1 MPRIPDTEID
11 RLKTSLDL
19 PALIR
24 ARGIDLKPHGNGHL
38 IGLCPFHDDKGN
50 PNLVV
55 TPAKGLFHCLACGAA
70 GNGIQFVQKF
80 DGISFRH
87 AFELLDEGGQAAF
100 SSPPTGGRV
109 KQGTTPR
116 LENPLD
122 QQAGDAELFAQVID
136 YYHERLYKNPAALE
150 YLESRGL
157 KDPDALARF
166 RIGFADRSLGLRLP
180 EKNRVEGKE
189 IRERLQKLGIYRES
203 GHEHFN
209 GSIVLPVLDEAGQV
223 SEIYGRKVGK
233 HLRKGTPKHLYLPG
247 PHAGIWNPE
256 ALESPDLILCE
267 APLDALTFWVNGLQN
282 VTFIYGTQGFPEYLE
297 TALIEHHTKRVYLAY
312 DADKSGD
319 TAAERDAAR
328 LAAKGIEVFR
338 IKFPR
343 GMDVNDYA
351 LKVRPASKS
360 LAQAV
365 KSAEWVAG
373 SNAPKSPSRAPAPS
387 SLAAD
392 LAAKNEAAPEP
403 APENEKPG
411 TRNPEP
417 GSRLERLGEYHSFEL
432 GPRRYRIG
440 GLEKNNSLDVLR
452 ISLRLRHAEDPV
464 DAGAFRFHT
473 DALDLLKDA
482 DRRRFIER
490 AAEETRLDRELIK
503 RDLGKLLLALE
514 QAQEERILSPGTGEQ
529 ATDNRQL
536 TTDERREALE
546 LLQAPDLVDRVQALF
561 DDCGLVG
568 EQTNRLAAYLACTSR
583 KLSRP
588 LAVIIQSTSAAGKS
602 TLMEAVLAMF
612 PEEDRVKYSAMTG
625 QSLYYLGET
634 NLQHKILAIVEEEGA
649 EKASYALK
657 LLQSEGELTIAS
669 TGKDATTGRMETQE
683 YHVEGPVMIFLTT
696 TAIDIDEELL
706 NRCLLLSVDE
716 SQSQTE
722 RIHTLQREAR
732 TLEGLRRKKRRE
744 KVLTLLRNA
753 QRLLEP
759 VDVVNPYAARLTFTA
774 RHTRTRRDHEK
785 YLTLIDAVALL
796 HQHQRERLKD
806 EEGGEYLEV
815 TLPDIELANRIAP
828 ELLGRSLDELP
839 PQTRRLLDA
848 VKDLVRERCE
858 SEDLEPRTALFS
870 RREIRDRLGWSL
882 TQIRS
887 HLDRLRDLEYL
898 TARYGRPGSAYQ
910 YELLVDP
917 SPESETDPVG
927 LLDPENLR
935 LRSQPDG
942 KTANLAGGC
951 RPEGRQVETPEKPG
965 LKPLSKDNL
974 TACSDRT
981 SGTRSPDRRTVAIGE

>member
-1 MPRIPDTEID
+1 MPRIPDEAID
-11 RLKTSLDL
+11 RLKPSLDL
-19 PALIR
+19 AALVR
-24 ARGIDLKPHGNGHL
+24 SRGIALKPHGNGHL

-55 TPAKGLFHCLACGAA
+55 TPGKGLFHCLACGAA

-100 SSPPTGGRV
+100 SPPPTGGRV
-109 KQGTTPR
+109 SQGSTPR
-116 LENPLD
+116 LENPLNPEASD
-122 QQAGDAELFAQVID
+122 VELFAQVLD
-136 YYHERLYKNPAALE
+136 YYAERLQKNPAALE
-150 YLESRGL
+150 YLEKRGL
-157 KDPDALARF
+157 NDPEALARF

-180 EKNRVEGKE
+180 EKNRREGKE
-189 IRERLQKLGIYRES
+189 IREHLQRLGIYRKS

-209 GSIVLPVLDEAGQV
+209 GSIVVPVFDDSGDV
-223 SEIYGRKVGK
+223 SEIYGRRITKPNPGS
-233 HLRKGTPKHLYLPG
+233 PKHLYLPG
-247 PHAGIWNPE
+247 PHAGIWNAPD
-256 ALESPDLILCE
+256 AFASPPSASSGQGEVILCE
-267 APLDALTFWVNGLQN
+267 APLDALTFWVNGLKN
-282 VTFIYGTQGFPEYLE
+282 VTFIYGTQGFPDYLE
-297 TALIEHHTKRVYLAY
+297 TALIEHKTKRVYLAY
-312 DADKSGD
+312 DADKPGD
-319 TAAERDAAR
+319 TAAERDASR

-338 IKFPR
+338 VKFPR
-343 GMDVNDYA
+343 GMDANDYT
-351 LKVRPASKS
+351 LKVKPAPKS

-365 KSAEWVAG
+365 KAAEWVAG
-373 SNAPKSPSRAPAPS
+373 SNTPAPASS
-387 SLAAD
+387 SLAAIAASPELAEVAD
-392 LAAKNEAAPEP
+392 LAAKEINPQPTPEP
-403 APENEKPG
+403 KSSAISAPPRETPA
-411 TRNPEP
+411 
-417 GSRLERLGEYHSFEL
+417 LQRLGDYHTFAL
-432 GPRRYRIG
+432 GPRIYRIG

-452 ISLRLRHAEDPV
+452 ISLRIRHAEEM
-464 DAGAFRFHT
+464 HT
-473 DALDLLKDA
+473 DAIDLLKDA

-514 QAQEERILSPGTGEQ
+514 EAQETRILSPNDAMTSDAQQMTEP
-529 ATDNRQL
+529 
-536 TTDERREALE
+536 ERAEALDLLLDPE
-546 LLQAPDLVDRVQALF
+546 LIPRVQTLF

-716 SQSQTE
+716 SQAQTE

-732 TLEGLRRKKRRE
+732 TLDGLRRKKRRTA
-744 KVLTLLRNA
+744 VLALLRNA

-759 VDVVNPYAARLTFTA
+759 VDVVNPYAAQLTFTA
-774 RHTRTRRDHEK
+774 KHTRTRRDHEK
-785 YLTLIDAVALL
+785 YLTLIDSIALL
-796 HQHQRERLKD
+796 HQHQRPRES
-806 EEGGEYLEV
+806 EEDGDYITV
-815 TLPDIELANRIAP
+815 TLEDIELANRIAP

-839 PQTRRLLDA
+839 PQSRRLLGII
-848 VKDLVRERCE
+848 KEIVREKCE
-858 SEDLEPRTALFS
+858 AESLDPQTAFFS
-870 RREIRDRLGWSL
+870 RQEIREKSGWTYSQVRRHLERL
-882 TQIRS
+882 QE
-887 HLDRLRDLEYL
+887 LDYIMP
-898 TARYGRPGSAYQ
+898 RYGRMGCRLQ

-917 SPESETDPVG
+917 SASDPGDLVT
-927 LLDPENLR
+927 LLDVAKLTSTKTTLTPSEVTLTPPCQNAVTR
-935 LRSQPDG
+935 LSASQKG
-942 KTANLAGGC
+942 TKKNLATL
-951 RPEGRQVETPEKPG
+951 Q
-965 LKPLSKDNL
+965 
-974 TACSDRT
+974 DRT
-981 SGTRSPDRRTVAIGE
+981 SGTRSENHRNVVIGG